1 MTYPFETT
9 KKGHPILDTEEKLQW
24 YMNRLLQREVDL
36 YYVNAEVNDLETV
49 WLKKRK
55 TVMQASMTFYGA
67 APTLVEP
74 DLYGRV
80 DRSVVPV
87 LRAIHA
93 RQDAEM
99 EQRRREATIE
109 LNKERQ
115 KLMIE
120 AKPVEKEIKAAYR
133 SWWKSLFINGKEQ
146 E

>member
-1 MTYPFETT
+1 MTYPFHNNAT
-9 KKGHPILDTEEKLQW
+9 GHPILDTEEKLQW
-24 YMNRLLQREVDL
+24 YMNRLLHREVDL

-55 TVMQASMTFYGA
+55 TIMQASMTFYGA

-87 LRAIHA
+87 LREIHA

-99 EQRRREATIE
+99 EQRRRAEAIE
-109 LNKERQ
+109 DYKERQ
-115 KLMIE
+115 QLMVKAMIT
-120 AKPVEKEIKAAYR
+120 EKESTADYI
-133 SWWKSLFINGKEQ
+133 SWWKSLFKNGKE
-146 E
+146 